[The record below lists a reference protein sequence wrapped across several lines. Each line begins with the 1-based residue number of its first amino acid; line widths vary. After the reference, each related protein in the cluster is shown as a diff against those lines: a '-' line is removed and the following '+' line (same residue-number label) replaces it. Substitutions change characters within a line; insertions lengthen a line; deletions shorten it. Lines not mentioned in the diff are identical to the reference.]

1 LASPHTKRG
10 QAPPLAGQTDEVSPR
25 YGVWTRGINL
35 SKIVYMTRKTKNIL
49 FLILLILFLT
59 AAPLTVFYSLG
70 WRFDWKTKRAIQPGV
85 FYFKV
90 WPKNVQIYLD
100 GELKEKTD
108 FFFGSVLIENL
119 LSKKYDV
126 EIKKE
131 EFHIWKKT
139 LEIKKGE
146 VTEAKNI
153 VLIPENPNFTVMI
166 KKTKDFFFSPDGK
179 KIILREED
187 DKNQSWAL
195 KLFELD
201 KNVKSHLID
210 ERDIS
215 KGEVHPVRDSE
226 NGGETQTKGISNG
239 VQLFNLKFSPN
250 SKTVLLK
257 VQTKENL
264 IYYLL
269 EIDKTP
275 AVLTSLDFLNSS
287 AEEVYFNPENPRKL
301 FTLLPPTAETG
312 KGGGELN
319 EVDLVDQKISLTP
332 LKDIISCSIFNESIY
347 YLNSSGFL
355 FNTDLSFNQEER
367 LNIIAFPLKKK
378 AKYKITASNSK
389 ILLEEDDT
397 LYIFNRDKK
406 SFQKFFESV
415 KNFKFSSDSK
425 KLVYFNDYEI
435 WVLFLEKKYGQPQK
449 EAGEQLFITRFSEK
463 IDNVFWYTD
472 HYLIFNAGD
481 KLKIAEIDDRDK
493 INIVDLAEFKNPEI
507 FWANKKLYVL
517 SEENLYVSVELTP

>member
-25 YGVWTRGINL
+25 YGAWTRGINL
-35 SKIVYMTRKTKNIL
+35 GKIIYMTRKTKNIL

-131 EFHIWKKT
+131 EFHIWEKT

-153 VLIPENPNFTVMI
+153 VLIPENPSFTVMI

-215 KGEVHPVRDSE
+215 KGE
-226 NGGETQTKGISNG
+226 

-301 FTLLPPTAETG
+301 FILLPPTAETG
-312 KGGGELN
+312 EGGGELN

-332 LKDIISCSIFNESIY
+332 LKNIISCSIFNESIY

-355 FNTDLSFNQEER
+355 FKTDLSFNQEER
-367 LNIIAFPLKKK
+367 LNIIAFPLKKE

-463 IDNVFWYTD
+463 IDDVFWYTD
-472 HYLIFNAGD
+472 HYLIFNAGN

-517 SEENLYVSVELTP
+517 SEENLYVSEELTP